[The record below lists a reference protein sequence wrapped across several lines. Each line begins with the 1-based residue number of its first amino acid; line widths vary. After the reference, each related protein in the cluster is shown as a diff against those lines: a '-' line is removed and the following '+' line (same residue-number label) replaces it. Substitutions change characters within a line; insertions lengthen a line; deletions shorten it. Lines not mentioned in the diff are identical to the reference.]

1 MSVFEKGKKAF
12 HIPTQA
18 KEVYDVTG
26 AGDTVIAAATLA
38 LLSGASIR
46 EAAYLANISA
56 GIVVGKIGTAALTT
70 DELLTALE

>member
-1 MSVFEKGKKAF
+1 MSVFERGKKAF

-26 AGDTVIAAATLA
+26 AGDTVIAAAALA
-38 LLSGASIR
+38 LLSRASIR

-56 GIVVGKIGTAALTT
+56 GIVVGKIGTATLTSE
-70 DELLTALE
+70 ELLSTLI